1 VPAFQALPLQEQEEV
16 RATHAAALRV
26 GEQFAAYADS
36 SFGPTG
42 EAKTS
47 NAALQRSS
55 AAECRRM
62 SQSAKLDEAA
72 ATSGPSVHECGTQ
85 AAGVLAQLMQTVTDS
100 TVILRAS
107 CESPV
112 PPHTGQSVALLPKT
126 SYGALEQTAA
136 GEGIRAQAA
145 TSVLQLRDE
154 VEKTLTAA
162 NLEATFE
169 TFYLSDDPDT
179 LQKRRQNRAKVVV
192 SFTEGGGAGG
202 HTVLSKLSETYLEG
216 PTTGPGVAALDKSRS
231 ESVAK
236 RDFYRCGGAGTVLIL
251 TPSSNSR
258 WLHGWK
264 LVGVSTTG
272 CRDHQDWCSWDTL
285 VLAFAVSNDGVRVL
299 VQLTMRVRGE
309 GGAEA
314 AASCLRANL
323 FGAQIAAEAAAPA

>member
-1 VPAFQALPLQEQEEV
+1 MASSQGRFGTFLLPEKNK
-16 RATHAAALRV
+16 RCNHGNR
-26 GEQFAAYADS
+26 
-36 SFGPTG
+36 
-42 EAKTS
+42 KT
-47 NAALQRSS
+47 QCW
-55 AAECRRM
+55 EC
-62 SQSAKLDEAA
+62 K
-72 ATSGPSVHECGTQ
+72 
-85 AAGVLAQLMQTVTDS
+85 AAG
-100 TVILRAS
+100 
-107 CESPV
+107 
-112 PPHTGQSVALLPKT
+112 TG
-126 SYGALEQTAA
+126 
-136 GEGIRAQAA
+136 
-145 TSVLQLRDE
+145 
-154 VEKTLTAA
+154 AA

-192 SFTEGGGAGG
+192 SFTEGGDAGA

-216 PTTGPGVAALDKSRS
+216 PTTGPGVVALNNSRS
-231 ESVAK
+231 QSVAK

-264 LVGVSTTG
+264 LAGVSTTG

-285 VLAFAVSNDGVRVL
+285 VLAFAVSNAGVRVL

-323 FGAQIAAEAAAPA
+323 FGAQIAAEAPAPA